1 MKTPVLTV
9 HGLESLMVRTYIP
22 FGKYRGQMLEDLTDD
37 TGYLRWLLSLTG
49 EGVAAEFVHY
59 NRDTIE
65 AVLAAEADAKAAS
78 ADPIIVTP
86 HQQEAVD
93 LLYSLIKDGAP
104 VVRLSGGAGYGKS
117 FTIKK
122 LLMTL
127 REQDGI
133 QSCAAATSYVATQVL
148 AQGLDP
154 YGIESATIARTL
166 KLQKI
171 FEDGVES
178 YQMTQDSWDAA
189 QDLLASGRA
198 LVIDEDSMVKD
209 DIAKLLLDAST
220 NGGTLILVGDRY
232 QLPPVGQDKVSIC
245 CDTHPDLTAELT
257 EPMRYS
263 RESVLYALEQTVRHC
278 QNRLIEELNNTEL
291 GESIIRVPSVD
302 NMIETFVDN
311 YKSDSQASHRMLLFR
326 RQDVIDANNN
336 IRLAIYG
343 YFAEDVEP
351 DERLMILRTSD
362 FPYIPKAKMG
372 DTTRYYSGENFIVEE
387 CTKSS
392 HLGIPHWLVKLKG
405 RVTPVR
411 VIFAVSE
418 SKMDETRLGGTE
430 YSAAMRAAYE
440 LGRETKNWEPMKQL
454 QADFLSVAYTYCTSI
469 HRAQGQTVDYAYSI
483 PGQMLAIKGLL
494 GKALL
499 YVALT
504 RAKKQCVVR
513 A

>member
-1 MKTPVLTV
+1 MSRLPTHLL
-9 HGLESLMVRTYIP
+9 HGLDPSSVQTYIP
-22 FGKYRGQMLEDLTDD
+22 FGKYRGQTLQEVSDD
-37 TGYLRWLLSLTG
+37 TGYLRWLLSLSG
-49 EGVAAEFVHY
+49 EGVAADFVHY
-59 NRDTIE
+59 NREAIE
-65 AVLAAEADAKAAS
+65 AVLCAEADAKAAT

-86 HQQEAVD
+86 HQQDAVD
-93 LLYSLIKDGAP
+93 LLYSLIKAGEP

-117 FTIKK
+117 YTIKK

-178 YQMTQDSWDAA
+178 YNLSQDSREAA
-189 QDLLASGRA
+189 RDLMSPGRA
-198 LVIDEDSMVKD
+198 LVIDEDSMVGD
-209 DIAKLLLDAST
+209 EIATLLLEEGS
-220 NGGTLILVGDRY
+220 GGTLILVGDRH
-232 QLPPVGQDKVSIC
+232 QLPPVGQDRVSLC
-245 CDTHPDLTAELT
+245 CATPDTLTAELT

-278 QNRLIEELNNTEL
+278 PNRLIEELNNTEL
-291 GESIIRVPSVD
+291 GESIIRTQTADDMV
-302 NMIETFVDN
+302 EKFVDN
-311 YKSDSQASHRMLLFR
+311 YKNDSQASHRMLLFR
-326 RQDVIDANNN
+326 RQDVIDANNS
-336 IRLAIYG
+336 IRLLIYG

-362 FPYIPKAKMG
+362 FPYVKKSQMG
-372 DTTRYYSGENFIVEE
+372 DTTRYYSGENFVVEE
-387 CTKSS
+387 CEKSS
-392 HLGIPHWLVKLKG
+392 HLGIPHWRLKLKG
-405 RVTPVR
+405 RPNPVR

-418 SKMDETRLGGTE
+418 SKMDETRLGGVE
-430 YSAAMRAAYE
+430 YSTAMRQSYE
-440 LGRETKNWEPMKQL
+440 LGRETKNWEPMRQL

-483 PGQMLAIKGLL
+483 PGQLMSVKGLL
-494 GKALL
+494 GQALL